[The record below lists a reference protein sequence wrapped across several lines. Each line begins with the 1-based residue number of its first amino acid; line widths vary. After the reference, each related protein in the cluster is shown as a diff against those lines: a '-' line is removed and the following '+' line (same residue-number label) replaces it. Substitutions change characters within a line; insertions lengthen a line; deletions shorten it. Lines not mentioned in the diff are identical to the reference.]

1 MVSSNILVVSNKY
14 ILIENIKKEP
24 LSWYIVVI
32 AAIIGITLV
41 LMFTIVCYFIAANSD
56 ICYNKE
62 KIRYTL
68 YN

>member
-1 MVSSNILVVSNKY
+1 MVSSHILLISNTY
-14 ILIENIKKEP
+14 ILIENVKKEP
-24 LSWYIVVI
+24 LSWYIIVI

-41 LMFTIVCYFIAANSD
+41 LMFTIACYFIAANSD

-62 KIRYTL
+62 KLRYTL